1 MLNKT
6 LKYKN
11 FIILLY
17 LYIEVLFL
25 IKIINFMNDLWKFRK
40 IKYEI
45 EINLIY
51 VFQYRIAKV
60 IIRLHPKFMVFLN

>member
-17 LYIEVLFL
+17 LYIEVQFL